1 MADSD
6 AVKRMVE
13 SHQRGD
19 EAGFRQAAESYLQ
32 HERRMKHHGVAEEL
46 ERLLTN
52 RGADRPLNVA
62 SLKALPQARDER
74 SLLALRQPQA
84 TLRDMVLPKRTL
96 IPIEGVIREFS
107 QRQLL
112 ASRGV
117 TPRSKVLFVGP
128 PGCGKS
134 MAAAAIAAELGLPLA
149 QVQLAAVVSSY
160 LGDTARNL
168 DGILEFARSGTWV
181 LLFDEFDMLAKERS
195 DQTEHG
201 ELRRVVAA
209 LLQMLDDFEGDSMV
223 IATSNH
229 PGLLDEAVWR
239 RFDDVVLFDFPTQ
252 TQISELLRVKFR
264 GLRTEFNRRE
274 VARSLKGASP
284 ADVEMAC
291 LAAARAAIL
300 QGSDVVEAEHMG
312 WGVRELHRR
321 QGEVARF
328 LNSRRSSANP
338 RS

>member
-6 AVKRMVE
+6 AVRRMVE

-19 EAGFRQAAESYLQ
+19 EAGFRQAAEAYLQ
-32 HERRMKHHGVAEEL
+32 HERRMKHHGVADEL
-46 ERLLTN
+46 QRLLTS
-52 RGADRPLNVA
+52 READRPLNVA

-74 SLLALRQPQA
+74 ELLVLRQPQT
-84 TLRDMVLPKRTL
+84 TLREMVLPKETL
-96 IPIEGVIREFS
+96 EPVDGLIQEFS
-107 QRQLL
+107 QRQVL
-112 ASRGV
+112 ASRGIS
-117 TPRSKVLFVGP
+117 PRSKVLFIGP

-149 QVQLAAVVSSY
+149 RVELAAVVSSY

-168 DGILEFARSGTWV
+168 DSILEFARSGSWV

-201 ELRRVVAA
+201 ELRRVVAT
-209 LLQMLDDFEGDSMV
+209 LLQLLDDFEGDSLI

-239 RFDDVVLFDFPTQ
+239 RFDDVVLFEMPTQ
-252 TQISELLRVKFR
+252 AQIAELLRVKLR
-264 GLRTEFNRRE
+264 GMRTGFNRRE
-274 VARSLKGASP
+274 VARALKGASP

-291 LAAARAAIL
+291 LAAARTAVL
-300 QGSDVVEAEHMG
+300 RGSDVVESEHME

-321 QGEVARF
+321 RGQVARF
-328 LNSRRSSANP
+328 LNSRHSSANAK
-338 RS
+338 S